1 MKRNIMSWN
10 TMNQNIRMINYREL
24 YFRISN
30 FRISTF
36 RKSNDKKTGFVQ
48 KTLFLFFSISCALLF
63 SFGCKPQRIISEGVV
78 SENMVS
84 QSMVSESIV
93 SQTDNSSVLQLKD
106 SLRIMATQIAILES
120 DLKRSREENINLRS
134 ETLMYEVNYDTNTT
148 VDSITKRP
156 AVIREVYT
164 ISKKFYE
171 ESVREYKTL
180 LQEASIEIKN
190 ISTRNSNL
198 KLINESLEKENL
210 ELMAESTSKS
220 ESNSMSKSNSMSEYN
235 SKFGFKYKII
245 IAVVILIIVIKYV
258 RKN

>member
-10 TMNQNIRMINYREL
+10 NRKWIL
-24 YFRISN
+24 LISY
-30 FRISTF
+30 I
-36 RKSNDKKTGFVQ
+36 
-48 KTLFLFFSISCALLF
+48 ILF
-63 SFGCKPQRIISEGVV
+63 SFGCKPQRIV
-78 SENMVS
+78 SENVFT
-84 QSMVSESIV
+84 ESKV

-120 DLKRSREENINLRS
+120 DLKRAREENINLRS

-156 AVIREVYT
+156 AVISEVYT
-164 ISKKFYE
+164 VSNKLYE
-171 ESVREYKTL
+171 ESVREYEVL
-180 LQEASIEIKN
+180 LQEASIEN
-190 ISTRNSNL
+190 RNLSTRNSNL

-210 ELMAESTSKS
+210 ELMSERNSKS
-220 ESNSMSKSNSMSEYN
+220 ESNSMSKSNSMSECN

-245 IAVVILIIVIKYV
+245 ISIVILIIVIKYM

>member
-1 MKRNIMSWN
+1 MKLNIMKRNIMRWN
-10 TMNQNIRMINYREL
+10 IWKW
-24 YFRISN
+24 ISL
-30 FRISTF
+30 
-36 RKSNDKKTGFVQ
+36 
-48 KTLFLFFSISCALLF
+48 TLSALFF

-120 DLKRSREENINLRS
+120 DLKRAREENINLRS

-156 AVIREVYT
+156 AVIKEVYT
-164 ISKKFYE
+164 VSKKLYE
-171 ESVREYKTL
+171 ESVSEYEIM
-180 LQEASIEIKN
+180 LQEASIEIRSL
-190 ISTRNSNL
+190 STRNSNL

-210 ELMAESTSKS
+210 ELMSERNSKS
-220 ESNSMSKSNSMSEYN
+220 ESNSMSKSNSMS
-235 SKFGFKYKII
+235 GLKYKII
-245 IAVVILIIVIKYV
+245 IAVVILILMGLLYNIIKRVILL
-258 RKN
+258 R